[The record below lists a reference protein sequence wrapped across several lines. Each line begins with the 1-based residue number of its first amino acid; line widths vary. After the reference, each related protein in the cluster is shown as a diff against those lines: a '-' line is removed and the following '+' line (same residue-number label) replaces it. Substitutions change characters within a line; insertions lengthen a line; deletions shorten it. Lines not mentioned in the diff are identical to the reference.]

1 MAVNYD
7 LNGDGVVDV
16 MDVRYLLKGLS
27 GELTEEEWAEVKV
40 KLENDNP
47 TITDVT
53 NMLNAISRE
62 VNANE
67 NEPLPMGA
75 KFTSYSQTEDGEN
88 GKHITIGNDV
98 DEDMIYNKTYTVTG
112 PVTIE

>member
-16 MDVRYLLKGLS
+16 NDVNYLLKGLS
-27 GELTEEEWAEVKV
+27 GKLTEEEWAEVKV

-47 TITDVT
+47 TIMDVS
-53 NMLNAISRE
+53 NMLNFISRE
-62 VNANE
+62 VAANS
-67 NEPLPMGA
+67 NEPLPMGS
-75 KFTSYSQTEDGEN
+75 KFTSYSEEEGEN
-88 GKHITIGNDV
+88 GKHIIIGHDV
-98 DEDMIYNKTYTVTG
+98 DENMIYNKTYTVTG